1 MKTKHE
7 KKKRIRMKSQE
18 INKVSKSS
26 QKKKRSNLS
35 DEKLKEDKIEKT
47 FQFEVIFQ
55 NKTSKT

>member
-7 KKKRIRMKSQE
+7 KKRIRMKLQE

-26 QKKKRSNLS
+26 QTKKKRSNLS

-55 NKTSKT
+55 NKTNKT